1 MNDAQKILKLEQYVF
16 ILKKAIEDKEE
27 TIKKLS
33 AQLRINRGKWAE

>member
-1 MNDAQKILKLEQYVF
+1 MNDALKILKLEKYVF

-33 AQLRINRGKWAE
+33 AQLGINRGKWAE

>member
-1 MNDAQKILKLEQYVF
+1 MTDAQKILKLEQYVF

-33 AQLRINRGKWAE
+33 AQLGINRGKWAE

>member
-16 ILKKAIEDKEE
+16 TLKKAIEDKEE

-33 AQLRINRGKWAE
+33 AQLGINRGKWAE

>member
-1 MNDAQKILKLEQYVF
+1 MNDAQKILKLEKYVF

-33 AQLRINRGKWAE
+33 AQLGINRGKWAE

>member
-1 MNDAQKILKLEQYVF
+1 MNDAQKILKLEQYIS

-33 AQLRINRGKWAE
+33 AQLGINRGKWAE